1 MSFCRPSFILRVSLS
16 FLYLCY
22 YYYYYHFSLIFFALS
37 QIVPSL
43 IPWEGELSV
52 DTCVIAPNPVKG
64 RKDFLAGRVHK
75 VYEGKNKYAVKYLA
89 SKRAVVS
96 KKVVFKREQ
105 LQVVYG
111 AWCSK

>member
-1 MSFCRPSFILRVSLS
+1 MSFCRLSFKLRVSLS

-22 YYYYYHFSLIFFALS
+22 YYYYHFSLFFFALS
-37 QIVPSL
+37 QVVPSR

-52 DTCVIAPNPVKG
+52 DTCVIAANPVKG

-89 SKRAVVS
+89 SKRAVVF
-96 KKVVFKREQ
+96 KKVVLKREQ

>member
-1 MSFCRPSFILRVSLS
+1 MLKRLSVIFIHVLLL
-16 FLYLCY
+16 FLPL
-22 YYYYYHFSLIFFALS
+22 FFALS
-37 QIVPSL
+37 QVVPSR

-52 DTCVIAPNPVKG
+52 DTCVIAPNPIKG

-75 VYEGKNKYAVKYLA
+75 VYEGKKKYAVKYLA
-89 SKRAVVS
+89 SNESVVS
-96 KKVVFKREQ
+96 KKVLLKREQ

>member
-1 MSFCRPSFILRVSLS
+1 MS
-16 FLYLCY
+16 FLYMCY
-22 YYYYYHFSLIFFALS
+22 YYCYHFSSLLLLYIYIFFALS
-37 QIVPSL
+37 QVVPSR

-89 SKRAVVS
+89 SKKAVVS
-96 KKVVFKREQ
+96 KKVLLKRKQ

>member
-1 MSFCRPSFILRVSLS
+1 MSTIRYLQ
-16 FLYLCY
+16 LYIY
-22 YYYYYHFSLIFFALS
+22 IFFFALS
-37 QIVPSL
+37 QVVPSR

-52 DTCVIAPNPVKG
+52 DTCVIAANPVKG

-89 SKRAVVS
+89 SKKAVVS
-96 KKVVFKREQ
+96 KKVLLKRKQ